1 MENGA
6 ISDAQISASSQ
17 WDNYHGPRRARLNGK
32 RSAGNGVGAWCA
44 ITNDIYQWLQVDLR
58 KYTTVTRI
66 ATQGRSDW
74 GNQWVTKY
82 RLQYS
87 EDGVN
92 FHFYKALGQ
101 DSAMVRPVNMLL
113 ASFYVIRIPEFG
125 KFLRN
130 PWSGN
135 TVILVES
142 GILLMTLK
150 ESGICNQQRGIQNP
164 RLSWIT
170 LHGAIVSLPVVD
182 PGEGFRG
189 RVQGV
194 RTPDIRPDACL
205 RLKFSHQQDRTLLL
219 TRWFFSWNARCT
231 CH

>member
-125 KFLRN
+125 KFC
-130 PWSGN
+130 
-135 TVILVES
+135 VIRDL
-142 GILLMTLK
+142 
-150 ESGICNQQRGIQNP
+150 
-164 RLSWIT
+164 
-170 LHGAIVSLPVVD
+170 
-182 PGEGFRG
+182 
-189 RVQGV
+189 
-194 RTPDIRPDACL
+194 
-205 RLKFSHQQDRTLLL
+205 
-219 TRWFFSWNARCT
+219 ARR
-231 CH
+231 

>member
-17 WDNYHGPRRARLNGK
+17 WDDNHGPHRARLNRK
-32 RSAGNGVGAWCA
+32 QEENKKGAWSSLN
-44 ITNDIYQWLQVDLR
+44 NDIYQWLQVDLG

-66 ATQGRSDW
+66 ATQGRSDL
-74 GNQWVTKY
+74 NQWVTKY

-92 FHFYKALGQ
+92 FHFYKARGQ

-130 PWSGN
+130 P
-135 TVILVES
+135 
-142 GILLMTLK
+142 
-150 ESGICNQQRGIQNP
+150 
-164 RLSWIT
+164 
-170 LHGAIVSLPVVD
+170 
-182 PGEGFRG
+182 
-189 RVQGV
+189 
-194 RTPDIRPDACL
+194 
-205 RLKFSHQQDRTLLL
+205 
-219 TRWFFSWNARCT
+219 
-231 CH
+231 

>member
-17 WDNYHGPRRARLNGK
+17 WDDNHGPHRARLNRK
-32 RSAGNGVGAWCA
+32 QEGNKKGAWSSLN
-44 ITNDIYQWLQVDLR
+44 NDIYQWLQVDLAT
-58 KYTTVTRI
+58 YTTVTRI
-66 ATQGRSDW
+66 ATQGRSDL
-74 GNQWVTKY
+74 NQWVTKY

-130 PWSGN
+130 P
-135 TVILVES
+135 
-142 GILLMTLK
+142 
-150 ESGICNQQRGIQNP
+150 
-164 RLSWIT
+164 
-170 LHGAIVSLPVVD
+170 
-182 PGEGFRG
+182 
-189 RVQGV
+189 
-194 RTPDIRPDACL
+194 
-205 RLKFSHQQDRTLLL
+205 
-219 TRWFFSWNARCT
+219 
-231 CH
+231 

>member
-58 KYTTVTRI
+58 KYITVTRI

-113 ASFYVIRIPEFG
+113 ASFYLIRIPEFG

-130 PWSGN
+130 PWSGK
-135 TVILVES
+135 TVVLVES
-142 GILLMTLK
+142 VILLMKLK
-150 ESGICNQQRGIQNP
+150 ESENFANDWNP
-164 RLSWIT
+164 ESKTVLDHFTWGDCFST
-170 LHGAIVSLPVVD
+170 SGGS
-182 PGEGFRG
+182 RG

-194 RTPDIRPDACL
+194 WTSHIRPDACL
-205 RLKFSHQQDRTLLL
+205 RLKFSHQQDRISLFNSLI
-219 TRWFFSWNARCT
+219 FFVKRALYLPLN
-231 CH
+231 

>member
-17 WDNYHGPRRARLNGK
+17 WDDNHGPHRARLNRK
-32 RSAGNGVGAWCA
+32 QEGNKKGAWSSLN
-44 ITNDIYQWLQVDLR
+44 NDIYQWLQVDLTT
-58 KYTTVTRI
+58 YTTVTRI
-66 ATQGRSDW
+66 ATQGRSDL
-74 GNQWVTKY
+74 NQWVTKY

-130 PWSGN
+130 P
-135 TVILVES
+135 
-142 GILLMTLK
+142 
-150 ESGICNQQRGIQNP
+150 
-164 RLSWIT
+164 
-170 LHGAIVSLPVVD
+170 
-182 PGEGFRG
+182 
-189 RVQGV
+189 
-194 RTPDIRPDACL
+194 
-205 RLKFSHQQDRTLLL
+205 
-219 TRWFFSWNARCT
+219 
-231 CH
+231 